1 MEALRSILNDDS
13 FKIMSS
19 EAIEARKVAQILL
32 DWCLDAANNNCFT
45 TFVLKLSEDLK
56 QAMSSCKKKSCNRE
70 KLWRN
75 FFLLRSSEKFRE
87 DWVNFLDSAN
97 VAATPIL
104 YQHLTDILFRGYI
117 GDHVTGCT
125 AETKVDPVP
134 AVTKR
139 EGNALR
145 YAAGYVCRH
154 LCKKIERSKHELKE
168 EMVLCLMALT
178 KDTPEEHSECGSS
191 EEWTLALD
199 RGGLW
204 YVKETKFILFIA
216 IEEEVR
222 ECLKMLL
229 VSNPAAGKKKRRL
242 LKKLSPVMMLSFIG

>member
-1 MEALRSILNDDS
+1 
-13 FKIMSS
+13 MSS

-32 DWCLDAANNNCFT
+32 DWCLNAANNNCFT

-125 AETKVDPVP
+125 AETKVDPAP

-154 LCKKIERSKHELKE
+154 LRKKIECSKHELKE
-168 EMVLCLMALT
+168 EMVLCLMTLT

-199 RGGLW
+199 R
-204 YVKETKFILFIA
+204 
-216 IEEEVR
+216 EEVK

-229 VSNPAAGKKKRRL
+229 GSNPAAGKKRRL
-242 LKKLSPVMMLSFIG
+242 LKKLSPVMMLNFIG